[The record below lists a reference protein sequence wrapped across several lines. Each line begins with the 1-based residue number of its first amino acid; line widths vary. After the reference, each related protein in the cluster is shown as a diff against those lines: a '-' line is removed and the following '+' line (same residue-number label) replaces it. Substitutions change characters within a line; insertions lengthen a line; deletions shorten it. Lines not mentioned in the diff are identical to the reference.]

1 MSGKKEKC
9 ENESEIKIKMKV
21 KENVSKNWPDKKDL
35 FDKKMKFEK
44 HLKDIH
50 GILTFKTMGRNPV
63 YCSWIKKYPPP
74 HLFLLVLF
82 LCLFYVMLGK
92 G

>member
-50 GILTFKTMGRNPV
+50 GILTFKTMQWGGIP
-63 YCSWIKKYPPP
+63 YTAHGAQIPPP
-74 HLFLLVLF
+74 LPIFVSFVFMLI
-82 LCLFYVMLGK
+82 LCYVR
-92 G
+92 